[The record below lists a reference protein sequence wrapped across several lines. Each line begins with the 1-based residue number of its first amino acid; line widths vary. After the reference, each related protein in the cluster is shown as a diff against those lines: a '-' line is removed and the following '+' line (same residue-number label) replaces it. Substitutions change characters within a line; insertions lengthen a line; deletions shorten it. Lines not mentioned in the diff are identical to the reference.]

1 MALLS
6 DIKGQ
11 DNAVRYL
18 SNNLR
23 SGRIANG
30 YLFIGPEGVGKALA
44 AKAFLMALMCPE
56 KGEGSACGQCP
67 VCKRI
72 NEQSHPDVL
81 WIRPEN
87 SRKIKIEEIRKAKD
101 MLSLKPYES
110 SISACVIEEAHM
122 MTMEASNALLKVLE
136 EPPGQALL
144 ILISNKREWLLPTVL
159 SRCVEVRFHYLPV
172 DETKDIM
179 MRHSAVDKETAY
191 FLAYFSGGSPG
202 RALEMMDED
211 ILARKKGITGVMES
225 IINKKSTYC
234 VNWDKE
240 ARPELLEDLELL
252 VMLFRD
258 IAVGNEGLEEMVMDK
273 GMIQTGMYDFFRD
286 YSVDKVYEILERLIE
301 LKRALEGYAN
311 PKLVAQVLP
320 RELIR

>member
-1 MALLS
+1 MVLLS
-6 DIKGQ
+6 DIRGQ

-44 AKAFLMALMCPE
+44 ARAFLAALMCRE
-56 KGEGSACGQCP
+56 KGEGSSCGHCP

-72 NEQSHPDVL
+72 NEGSHPDVL
-81 WIRPEN
+81 WIGPEDKK
-87 SRKIKIEEIRKAKD
+87 KIKIEAIRKAKG

-110 SISACVIEEAHM
+110 SFSACVIDEAHM
-122 MTMEASNALLKVLE
+122 MTVEASNALLKILE
-136 EPPGQALL
+136 EPPGEALL

-172 DETKDIM
+172 DETRDIV
-179 MRHSAVDKETAY
+179 MRHSAVDKEAAH
-191 FLAYFSGGSPG
+191 FLSYFSGGSPG
-202 RALEMMDED
+202 RALEMIDED
-211 ILARKKGITGVMES
+211 LLARKKGVTAVMES
-225 IINKKSTYC
+225 IINEKSTYC
-234 VNWDKE
+234 VNWGKE
-240 ARPELLEDLELL
+240 VRQELMEDLELL

-258 IAVGNEGLEEMVMDK
+258 IAVGNEGLEELVMDK
-273 GMIQTGMYDFFRD
+273 GMIRTGMYDFFRD
-286 YSVDKVYEILERLIE
+286 YPVDKVYEILERLIE
-301 LKRALEGYAN
+301 LKRALEGYVN

-320 RELIR
+320 RVLVR